1 MFEVLSDN
9 DPRQTV
15 IKVVG
20 VGGGGGNAVEHMIER
35 GAQGIEFIAINTDYT
50 ALSHSR
56 AHATLQIGKTG
67 LGAGARP
74 EVGEQAAIEAKDRI
88 RELLQGANLVF
99 ITAGMGGGTGT
110 GAAPVVA
117 QIARE
122 MGILT
127 VAVVT
132 KPFSYEGAL
141 RMQRA
146 EEGLVKL
153 KQAVDSQIVILND
166 KLEDELGE
174 DASVS
179 ECFAAADD
187 VLFKA
192 CAGITE
198 IIQTPGLIGVDFED
212 LRTVMSE
219 RGTAMMGSAIASG
232 PDRARIA
239 AENAVACPLL
249 EGVTLNG
256 APGGPLYNPASEGTR
271 RRKQTK
277 PVMNIITNFTAK
289 GAQVIYGSA
298 YDDSMGDSMRV
309 TVVATGLDGGK
320 DKEVPALDKVDQEVE
335 VLMPNT
341 RSSAQP
347 LKPTEPDPWA
357 APRAAA
363 SQPAAPKVE
372 EPFEQVQE
380 EKPEEKAPEQLAEPE
395 VKEEEKKEE
404 EKTASEWEG
413 GWWSI
418 RHDKK

>member
-1 MFEVLSDN
+1 MFEVLND

-153 KQAVDSQIVILND
+153 KEAVDSQIVILND

-179 ECFAAADD
+179 ECFAAAD
-187 VLFKA
+187 
-192 CAGITE
+192 
-198 IIQTPGLIGVDFED
+198 
-212 LRTVMSE
+212 
-219 RGTAMMGSAIASG
+219 
-232 PDRARIA
+232 
-239 AENAVACPLL
+239 
-249 EGVTLNG
+249 
-256 APGGPLYNPASEGTR
+256 
-271 RRKQTK
+271 
-277 PVMNIITNFTAK
+277 
-289 GAQVIYGSA
+289 
-298 YDDSMGDSMRV
+298 
-309 TVVATGLDGGK
+309 
-320 DKEVPALDKVDQEVE
+320 
-335 VLMPNT
+335 
-341 RSSAQP
+341 
-347 LKPTEPDPWA
+347 EP
-357 APRAAA
+357 
-363 SQPAAPKVE
+363 
-372 EPFEQVQE
+372 
-380 EKPEEKAPEQLAEPE
+380 
-395 VKEEEKKEE
+395 
-404 EKTASEWEG
+404 
-413 GWWSI
+413 
-418 RHDKK
+418 

>member
-256 APGGPLYNPASEGTR
+256 ARGVLVYITASEETM
-271 RRKQTK
+271 KMKETK
-277 PVMNIITNFTAK
+277 TVMNIITNFTAK

-347 LKPTEPDPWA
+347 LKPTEPDPWV

-363 SQPAAPKVE
+363 SQPPAPKVE
-372 EPFEQVQE
+372 EQFEQVQE
-380 EKPEEKAPEQLAEPE
+380 EKPEEKAPEQPAEPG